1 MKNHTILSL
10 SVALFLVACQPPE
23 ETSLEKLIE
32 KKENFENSIDSI
44 NGLLIA
50 INTEIGLLDTLK
62 KSPLVASAL
71 VGRSEFNHY
80 FKVQGN
86 VESDKS
92 ATLFPET
99 QGIVKAIYVKEGQQ
113 VSAGQNLLALD
124 NDIIASNI
132 SEVETSLSLA
142 TEMFERQERLWN
154 QNIGS
159 EMQFIEAK
167 SRKESMEKTIAT
179 LRKQQSMAVLK
190 APFSGVVD
198 KIYPKIG
205 EMGSPMSPAVSVVN
219 LNELHAVAD
228 VSEKYLI
235 KVKPNAPVRISFG
248 EGMETLNG
256 NIKNIGATI
265 NPANRTF
272 EIKVGFAQKADFL
285 RPNLMAEVEINDFK
299 ADSAI
304 VIPSSNILQDI
315 DGNSFVYCV
324 MQEGSKHIAKKAI
337 VNPGITYKGKTMIL
351 SGLNGGES
359 IVTEGARKLVDG
371 KEIRLN

>member
-1 MKNHTILSL
+1 MKNPTILTL
-10 SVALFLVACQPPE
+10 SFALFLAACQPPV

-62 KSPLVASAL
+62 KAPLVASAL
-71 VGRSEFNHY
+71 VGRAQFNHY

-86 VESDKS
+86 VASDKS

-113 VSAGQNLLALD
+113 VSAGQSLLALD

-167 SRKESMEKTIAT
+167 SRKESLEKSITT

-228 VSEKYLI
+228 VSEKYLV
-235 KVKPNAPVRISFG
+235 KVTPNAPVSISFG
-248 EGMETLNG
+248 EGMDTLQG

-265 NPANRTF
+265 NSANRTF

-285 RPNLMAEVEINDFK
+285 RPNLMAEVEINDFI

-315 DGNSFVYCV
+315 EGKSFVYCI
-324 MQEGSKHIAKKAI
+324 MREGAKHLVKKTI
-337 VNPGITYKGKTMIL
+337 VDPGMTYRGKTMIL
-351 SGLNGGES
+351 SGLNGGEN
-359 IVTEGARKLVDG
+359 IVAEGARKLVDG
-371 KEIRLN
+371 KEIRMN

>member
-71 VGRSEFNHY
+71 VGRYEFNHY

-99 QGIVKAIYVKEGQQ
+99 QGIVKDIYVKEGQQ

-265 NPANRTF
+265 NSANRTF
-272 EIKVGFAQKADFL
+272 EIKVGFAHKADFL

-315 DGNSFVYCV
+315 DGKSFVYCI
-324 MQEGSKHIAKKAI
+324 MQEGTKHIVRKTI
-337 VNPGITYKGKTMIL
+337 VDPGITYRGKTMIL
-351 SGLNGGES
+351 SGLNGGEN